1 MTVWYCN
8 IEAVEDG
15 YHFIFDYQCYET
27 ERNNSNTILKNI
39 LEMALTSESKP
50 QEVDKRLHILSS

>member
-39 LEMALTSESKP
+39 LEMTLTSESKP
-50 QEVDKRLHILSS
+50 Q